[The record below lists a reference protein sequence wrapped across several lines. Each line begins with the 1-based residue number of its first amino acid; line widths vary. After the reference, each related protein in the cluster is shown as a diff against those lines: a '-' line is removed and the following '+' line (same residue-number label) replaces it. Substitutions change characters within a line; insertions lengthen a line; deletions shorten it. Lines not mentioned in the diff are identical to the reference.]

1 MLPIQGE
8 YLSSYQE
15 VSVCPVVL
23 THLLRFG
30 SLPHS
35 ARHLC
40 PGNAH
45 PPCLLDRSNAAG
57 LFYSWR
63 IRYQSPI
70 LPLWWGSAGVLSTS
84 GRIGFLRRGSPDW
97 QTNKDG
103 ADAEDRTHLTCWIRR
118 SRMEGNTLR
127 PCADTGDDR
136 M

>member
-8 YLSSYQE
+8 YLSSFQE

-23 THLLRFG
+23 THLSRFG

-45 PPCLLDRSNAAG
+45 PPCLLDRSDVAG

-63 IRYQSPI
+63 IRCQSPI
-70 LPLWWGSAGVLSTS
+70 LPPWSGSAGALSTS
-84 GRIGFLRRGSPDW
+84 GRIGFCWRGWRDW
-97 QTNKDG
+97 QTNQDG
-103 ADAEDRTHLTCWIRR
+103 ADAEGRAHLTCWISTTRTWVIR
-118 SRMEGNTLR
+118 SGHELTRAM
-127 PCADTGDDR
+127 TG
-136 M
+136 